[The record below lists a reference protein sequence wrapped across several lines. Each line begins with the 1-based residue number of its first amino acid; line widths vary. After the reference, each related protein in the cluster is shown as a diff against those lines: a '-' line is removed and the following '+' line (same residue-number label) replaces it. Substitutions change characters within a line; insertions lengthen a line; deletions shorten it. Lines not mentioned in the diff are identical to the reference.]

1 MGAGT
6 VNDDILNEKLRDL
19 RRLKRAAD
27 ELHDGITAL
36 EDEIKAELTRREVDE
51 ITTKDYRVSWKSVV
65 STRLDTKALKEE
77 RPEIYERYAK
87 DSVSKRFVVT

>member
-6 VNDDILNEKLRDL
+6 VNDDILNEKLREL

-36 EDEIKAELTRREVDE
+36 ED
-51 ITTKDYRVSWKSVV
+51 
-65 STRLDTKALKEE
+65 
-77 RPEIYERYAK
+77 
-87 DSVSKRFVVT
+87 